1 MIPCLY
7 EETETAFTTNG
18 IGKLCDALSCLVT
31 EKRNGAYEL
40 KMEYP
45 SFGIHAE
52 DVIEGN
58 IILAKPSERATA
70 QPFRIYK
77 ITTPLTGLLE
87 IQARHIQYQE
97 NFITVSPFSARGSQA
112 AMAALKSHVTTDCPF
127 EFWTDIDSATV
138 FTITS
143 PATVRGCLGG
153 MDGSMLDTYGG
164 EYEWDMYT
172 ALLHGHRGADHGVKI
187 VYGKNLIDFK
197 MERSIENMITGVHPY
212 WKHSED
218 GTLMELPE
226 KVVTIEHD
234 GPYEKISVLDC
245 TSQFEEK
252 PTEAQ
257 LRNYVKKYLQNTSLT
272 EPDIDIKIDFF
283 QLWQTPGYQ
292 DIAEAERVSLCDTVH
307 VYISKL
313 GIEVSCKVT
322 ETEYDV
328 LLERYKSIT
337 LSNAA
342 VYSRNSSLSGSLG
355 SLRDEAQLAT
365 EAVNRVETQVTDI
378 RTLTVQQEYF
388 NALASGLFGLHYSSG
403 VEEDGSTIRYA
414 HTSEKIED
422 SAYAC
427 DVGYQFLAYWYD
439 DNGEYVSRTSDWT
452 NSYAMPA
459 NRHFRLW
466 VSEAPIDITADIDTS
481 VFAQSIHATNGINAR
496 ITVAESE
503 ISELTDGMQKCYS
516 GKELVNL
523 NFENGSMID
532 NFPFISAAYKY
543 QAVTPDSTV
552 YDRNVRIKAEDG
564 YQFVAYWY
572 NENDEYISRNGS
584 ARTEFAMPAGR
595 HFRLLVTL
603 NPPDRT
609 VTVSKETFKS
619 NIYIESVLS
628 ERIASLEESTLTT
641 LPEYIKNTVAY
652 KPLGVLSKGYICLT
666 CDDGTEGLATYTIP
680 MLIEKGVPATFGLL
694 KTSAV
699 LTEQTY
705 LSTLLDAITNHGC
718 CVAQHGSVQWPTFT
732 ESELNDYFDETAE
745 LFEAAGIS
753 EIHGA
758 ICPGGA
764 SDDTSVLVQAIAG
777 GRFGAVFS
785 GGTHGEIEYGNYHCS
800 GPRTNMYAMNRK
812 SVIGFTN
819 AEQYRD
825 AIDEAYEN
833 HYILCPF
840 WHDYTIVDSSAYKE
854 IIEGMI
860 DYALEKGLTFIT
872 MADLPFIK

>member
-7 EETETAFTTNG
+7 TETETVFTTNG

-58 IILAKPSERATA
+58 IILAKPSERVTA

-87 IQARHIQYQE
+87 VQARHIQYQE
-97 NFITVSPFSARGSQA
+97 NFITVSPFSAQGSQA
-112 AMAALKSHVTTDCPF
+112 AMAAIKSHVTTDCPF
-127 EFWTDIDSATV
+127 DFWTDIDSSAA

-257 LRNYVKKYLQNTSLT
+257 LRNYVKKYLKNTSLT

-388 NALASGLFGLHYSSG
+388 NNLASGLFGLHYSSG

-422 SAYAC
+422 SAYAWKSGIRGFFIST
-427 DVGYQFLAYWYD
+427 DGGQTWRLGWDTADKVVKTAVEAVGVNASFLGSGTLRTALVKILGTDNFYWENDAIIMVDGAKQIKIGQYRNGDYGIAVSTDGGVTWQTAIDFDGLHGGGGETIIYQDTITKAELAPLNPSVND
-439 DNGEYVSRTSDWT
+439 
-452 NSYAMPA
+452 
-459 NRHFRLW
+459 LW
-466 VSEAPIDITADIDTS
+466 VDTIENRLKLWNGTEW
-481 VFAQSIHATNGINAR
+481 VNIGYEPAT
-496 ITVAESE
+496 
-503 ISELTDGMQKCYS
+503 
-516 GKELVNL
+516 
-523 NFENGSMID
+523 
-532 NFPFISAAYKY
+532 
-543 QAVTPDSTV
+543 
-552 YDRNVRIKAEDG
+552 
-564 YQFVAYWY
+564 
-572 NENDEYISRNGS
+572 
-584 ARTEFAMPAGR
+584 
-595 HFRLLVTL
+595 
-603 NPPDRT
+603 PPDPD
-609 VTVSKETFKS
+609 EGG
-619 NIYIESVLS
+619 S
-628 ERIASLEESTLTT
+628 EGGGDDPTD
-641 LPEYIKNTVAY
+641 PENPGTDD
-652 KPLGVLSKGYICLT
+652 PTDPENPS
-666 CDDGTEGLATYTIP
+666 DDGGGENEG
-680 MLIEKGVPATFGLL
+680 GNDG
-694 KTSAV
+694 
-699 LTEQTY
+699 
-705 LSTLLDAITNHGC
+705 
-718 CVAQHGSVQWPTFT
+718 GSGDNPGT
-732 ESELNDYFDETAE
+732 DEE
-745 LFEAAGIS
+745 N
-753 EIHGA
+753 
-758 ICPGGA
+758 PGGE
-764 SDDTSVLVQAIAG
+764 TPEEG
-777 GRFGAVFS
+777 GS
-785 GGTHGEIEYGNYHCS
+785 
-800 GPRTNMYAMNRK
+800 
-812 SVIGFTN
+812 
-819 AEQYRD
+819 
-825 AIDEAYEN
+825 
-833 HYILCPF
+833 
-840 WHDYTIVDSSAYKE
+840 
-854 IIEGMI
+854 
-860 DYALEKGLTFIT
+860 
-872 MADLPFIK
+872 

>member
-1 MIPCLY
+1 M
-7 EETETAFTTNG
+7 
-18 IGKLCDALSCLVT
+18 
-31 EKRNGAYEL
+31 
-40 KMEYP
+40 
-45 SFGIHAE
+45 
-52 DVIEGN
+52 
-58 IILAKPSERATA
+58 
-70 QPFRIYK
+70 
-77 ITTPLTGLLE
+77 E

-97 NFITVSPFSARGSQA
+97 NFITVSPFSAQGSQA

-127 EFWTDIDSATV
+127 EFWTDIDSPAV

-234 GPYEKISVLDC
+234 GPFEKISVLDC

-422 SAYAC
+422 SAYAWKSGIRGFFIST
-427 DVGYQFLAYWYD
+427 DGGQTWRLGWDTTDKVVKTAVEAVGVNASFLGSGTLYTALVKILGTDNFYWENDAIIMVDGAKQIKIGQYRSGDYGIAVSTDGGDTWSTAIDFDGLHGGGGETIIYQDTITKAGLAP
-439 DNGEYVSRTSDWT
+439 NNPS
-452 NSYAMPA
+452 A
-459 NRHFRLW
+459 NDLW
-466 VSEAPIDITADIDTS
+466 VDTIENRLKLWNGAEWVNIGYEPTEPDPIDPDT
-481 VFAQSIHATNGINAR
+481 
-496 ITVAESE
+496 
-503 ISELTDGMQKCYS
+503 
-516 GKELVNL
+516 
-523 NFENGSMID
+523 
-532 NFPFISAAYKY
+532 
-543 QAVTPDSTV
+543 
-552 YDRNVRIKAEDG
+552 
-564 YQFVAYWY
+564 
-572 NENDEYISRNGS
+572 
-584 ARTEFAMPAGR
+584 
-595 HFRLLVTL
+595 
-603 NPPDRT
+603 
-609 VTVSKETFKS
+609 
-619 NIYIESVLS
+619 
-628 ERIASLEESTLTT
+628 
-641 LPEYIKNTVAY
+641 
-652 KPLGVLSKGYICLT
+652 
-666 CDDGTEGLATYTIP
+666 
-680 MLIEKGVPATFGLL
+680 
-694 KTSAV
+694 
-699 LTEQTY
+699 
-705 LSTLLDAITNHGC
+705 
-718 CVAQHGSVQWPTFT
+718 
-732 ESELNDYFDETAE
+732 
-745 LFEAAGIS
+745 
-753 EIHGA
+753 
-758 ICPGGA
+758 PGGGENP
-764 SDDTSVLVQAIAG
+764 DDPG
-777 GRFGAVFS
+777 GEGTDPDNPGGDDPVDPGEGGEDNPEDPAPGNDDPGGDDS
-785 GGTHGEIEYGNYHCS
+785 GGETGTGGNEENPGGEEPS
-800 GPRTNMYAMNRK
+800 
-812 SVIGFTN
+812 
-819 AEQYRD
+819 E
-825 AIDEAYEN
+825 
-833 HYILCPF
+833 
-840 WHDYTIVDSSAYKE
+840 
-854 IIEGMI
+854 EG
-860 DYALEKGLTFIT
+860 GGS
-872 MADLPFIK
+872 

>member
-7 EETETAFTTNG
+7 METETAFANNG
-18 IGKLCDALSCLVT
+18 IGKLCDALSCYVM
-31 EKRNGAYEL
+31 EKRNGSYEL
-40 KMEYP
+40 KMGYP

-87 IQARHIQYQE
+87 VQARHIQYQE
-97 NFITVSPFSARGSQA
+97 NFITVSPFSAQGSQA
-112 AMAALKSHVTTDCPF
+112 AMAAIKSHTTTDCPF
-127 EFWTDIDSATV
+127 DFWTDIDSNAT
-138 FTITS
+138 FSITS

-153 MDGSMLDTYGG
+153 MDGSMLDTFGG

-172 ALLHGHRGADHGVKI
+172 AMLHGHRGADHGVKI

-226 KVVTIEHD
+226 KVVTVEHD

-245 TSQFEEK
+245 TSHFEEK

-257 LRNYVKKYLQNTSLT
+257 LRNYVNQYLKNTSLI

-313 GIEVSCKVT
+313 GLEVSCKVT

-414 HTSEKIED
+414 HTSERIAD
-422 SAYAC
+422 SAYVWKSGIRGFFISLDGGQTWQLGWDTTDHVVKTAVEA
-427 DVGYQFLAYWYD
+427 VGVNASFLGSGTLRTALVKILGTDKFYWENDAIIMADGVKQIKIGQYREGDYGIAVSTDGGTTWTTAIDFDGLHGGGGGQTIIYQDTIAKAGLAPLNPSVND
-439 DNGEYVSRTSDWT
+439 
-452 NSYAMPA
+452 
-459 NRHFRLW
+459 LW
-466 VSEAPIDITADIDTS
+466 VDT
-481 VFAQSIHATNGINAR
+481 I
-496 ITVAESE
+496 
-503 ISELTDGMQKCYS
+503 
-516 GKELVNL
+516 
-523 NFENGSMID
+523 EN
-532 NFPFISAAYKY
+532 
-543 QAVTPDSTV
+543 
-552 YDRNVRIKAEDG
+552 
-564 YQFVAYWY
+564 
-572 NENDEYISRNGS
+572 
-584 ARTEFAMPAGR
+584 
-595 HFRLLVTL
+595 RLKLW
-603 NPPDRT
+603 N
-609 VTVSKETFKS
+609 
-619 NIYIESVLS
+619 
-628 ERIASLEESTLTT
+628 
-641 LPEYIKNTVAY
+641 
-652 KPLGVLSKGYICLT
+652 
-666 CDDGTEGLATYTIP
+666 GTEGVNIGYEPVEPTPPDPEEPEDPGEGGGEDPGGEGGSEDPTDP
-680 MLIEKGVPATFGLL
+680 ENPGGEGGGEDPADPENPSDPEDPGG
-694 KTSAV
+694 
-699 LTEQTY
+699 E
-705 LSTLLDAITNHGC
+705 G
-718 CVAQHGSVQWPTFT
+718 G
-732 ESELNDYFDETAE
+732 NDEETPGDETAPE
-745 LFEAAGIS
+745 E
-753 EIHGA
+753 
-758 ICPGGA
+758 GG
-764 SDDTSVLVQAIAG
+764 
-777 GRFGAVFS
+777 
-785 GGTHGEIEYGNYHCS
+785 
-800 GPRTNMYAMNRK
+800 
-812 SVIGFTN
+812 
-819 AEQYRD
+819 
-825 AIDEAYEN
+825 
-833 HYILCPF
+833 
-840 WHDYTIVDSSAYKE
+840 
-854 IIEGMI
+854 
-860 DYALEKGLTFIT
+860 
-872 MADLPFIK
+872 

>member
-7 EETETAFTTNG
+7 TETETAFTTNG
-18 IGKLCDALSCLVT
+18 IGKLCDALSCYVT

-58 IILAKPSERATA
+58 IILAKPSERATV

-87 IQARHIQYQE
+87 VQARHIQYQE
-97 NFITVSPFSARGSQA
+97 NFITVSPFSAQGSQA
-112 AMAALKSHVTTDCPF
+112 AMAAIKSHVTTDCPF
-127 EFWTDIDSATV
+127 DFWTDIDSSAN

-172 ALLHGHRGADHGVKI
+172 ALLHGHRGSDHGVKI

-218 GTLMELPE
+218 GTLYELPE
-226 KVVTIEHD
+226 KVVTIE
-234 GPYEKISVLDC
+234 GERQYEKISVLDC

-257 LRNYVKKYLQNTSLT
+257 LRNYVKKYLKNTSLT

-422 SAYAC
+422 SAYAWKSGIRGFFIST
-427 DVGYQFLAYWYD
+427 DGGQTWRLGWDTTDKVVKTAVEAVGVNASFLGSGTLRTALVKIFGTDNFYWENDAIIMVDGAKQIKIGQYRNGDYGIAVSTDGGVTWQTAIDFDGLHGGGGETIIYQDTITKAELAPLNPSVND
-439 DNGEYVSRTSDWT
+439 
-452 NSYAMPA
+452 
-459 NRHFRLW
+459 LW
-466 VSEAPIDITADIDTS
+466 VDT
-481 VFAQSIHATNGINAR
+481 IENRLKIWNG
-496 ITVAESE
+496 TEW
-503 ISELTDGMQKCYS
+503 
-516 GKELVNL
+516 VN
-523 NFENGSMID
+523 I
-532 NFPFISAAYKY
+532 
-543 QAVTPDSTV
+543 
-552 YDRNVRIKAEDG
+552 G
-564 YQFVAYWY
+564 Y
-572 NENDEYISRNGS
+572 EP
-584 ARTEFAMPAGR
+584 T
-595 HFRLLVTL
+595 T
-603 NPPDRT
+603 PPDPD
-609 VTVSKETFKS
+609 EGG
-619 NIYIESVLS
+619 S
-628 ERIASLEESTLTT
+628 EGGGDDPTD
-641 LPEYIKNTVAY
+641 PENPGTDD
-652 KPLGVLSKGYICLT
+652 PTDPENPS
-666 CDDGTEGLATYTIP
+666 DDGGGENEG
-680 MLIEKGVPATFGLL
+680 GNDG
-694 KTSAV
+694 
-699 LTEQTY
+699 
-705 LSTLLDAITNHGC
+705 
-718 CVAQHGSVQWPTFT
+718 GSGDNPGT
-732 ESELNDYFDETAE
+732 DEE
-745 LFEAAGIS
+745 N
-753 EIHGA
+753 
-758 ICPGGA
+758 PGGE
-764 SDDTSVLVQAIAG
+764 TPEEG
-777 GRFGAVFS
+777 GS
-785 GGTHGEIEYGNYHCS
+785 
-800 GPRTNMYAMNRK
+800 
-812 SVIGFTN
+812 
-819 AEQYRD
+819 
-825 AIDEAYEN
+825 
-833 HYILCPF
+833 
-840 WHDYTIVDSSAYKE
+840 
-854 IIEGMI
+854 
-860 DYALEKGLTFIT
+860 
-872 MADLPFIK
+872 